1 MVRDRYAP
9 ASERHDG
16 SLARFWPASV
26 LPQWQ
31 ALRLQLWA
39 VHESFLALNNGDSKF
54 IFENGRAPAAVQQ
67 RMQALAPDL
76 ARLRVSIADFLRA
89 LAERTPP

>member
-1 MVRDRYAP
+1 
-9 ASERHDG
+9 
-16 SLARFWPASV
+16 